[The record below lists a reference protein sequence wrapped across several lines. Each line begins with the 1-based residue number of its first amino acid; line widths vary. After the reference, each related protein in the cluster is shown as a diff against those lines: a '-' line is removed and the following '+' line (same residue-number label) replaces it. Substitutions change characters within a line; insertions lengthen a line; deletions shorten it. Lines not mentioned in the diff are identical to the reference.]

1 MVAAGAGTAKEQ
13 QQDDLGTRPG
23 SRRTATS
30 AGAGTAT
37 VVRGHKQAVA
47 AAALA
52 AETAEEA
59 TCTASTVAGEEA
71 VAPGEKTRRL
81 CSREDR
87 GRRGDLMVGAAG
99 SDRLAGTAAQC

>member
-1 MVAAGAGTAKEQ
+1 MVAAGAGTAKVQ

-52 AETAEEA
+52 RDARTGSCSGPERPSSAPRDDRTPLPKTYKRVSISISFLTEA
-59 TCTASTVAGEEA
+59 TTQT
-71 VAPGEKTRRL
+71 
-81 CSREDR
+81 
-87 GRRGDLMVGAAG
+87 
-99 SDRLAGTAAQC
+99 